1 MKKRKIE
8 FLYTKGVFFQTFCIK
23 LHWLVDSTA
32 LILNSSSCAT
42 KKNVIFL
49 SEYLRAEHI
58 EQNTTNNKYE
68 HTRIRT

>member
-1 MKKRKIE
+1 MSEKIS
-8 FLYTKGVFFQTFCIK
+8 L
-23 LHWLVDSTA
+23 DS
-32 LILNSSSCAT
+32 S
-42 KKNVIFL
+42 VL

>member
-1 MKKRKIE
+1 MKR
-8 FLYTKGVFFQTFCIK
+8 Y
-23 LHWLVDSTA
+23 
-32 LILNSSSCAT
+32 SCAT

-49 SEYLRAEHI
+49 SEYMRAEHI